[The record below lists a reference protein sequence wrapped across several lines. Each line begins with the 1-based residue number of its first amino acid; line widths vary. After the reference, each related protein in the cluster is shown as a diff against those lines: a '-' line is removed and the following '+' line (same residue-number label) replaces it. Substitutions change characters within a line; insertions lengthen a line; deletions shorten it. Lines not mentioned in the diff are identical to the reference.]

1 MELSG
6 STFLLEMINFLVLI
20 WLLQRFFYK
29 PLQAVIAR
37 RRAGFEQQ
45 LADAKTMNQQAQ
57 QLQTQYEN
65 RLSHGEQERQQARE
79 TLQQE
84 LNRERARQEAVL
96 QESLDQAR
104 ERAQVSLQRR
114 EQALLL
120 QLEQQALRQAS
131 RFAARIL
138 EHSAGPELESRLLAL
153 LLESLPQLPAEQ
165 RQALREQEAEH
176 LEPIEIRSAFAL
188 DSGAR
193 EQLQQG
199 LQQLL
204 DRSIECHF
212 VEDRALLAGLRISIG
227 PWLLRAS
234 LQDELQSF
242 ADAALTTN
250 NAVGPCH
257 ATEPKTQ
264 APADE

>member
-37 RRAGFEQQ
+37 RRAGIEQQ
-45 LADAKTMNQQAQ
+45 LADAQTMKQQAQ
-57 QLQTQYEN
+57 QLQSQYEN
-65 RLSHGEQERQQARE
+65 RLNHWEQERQQARE

-96 QESLDQAR
+96 QVSLDQTREKAR
-104 ERAQVSLQRR
+104 VSLQRR

-131 RFAARIL
+131 RFATRVL

-153 LLESLPQLPAEQ
+153 LLESLPQLASEQ

-176 LEPIEIRSAFAL
+176 PEPVEIRSAFAL
-188 DSGAR
+188 ESSAR
-193 EQLQQG
+193 EQLQQS

-204 DRSIECHF
+204 DRTIECHF
-212 VEDRALLAGLRISIG
+212 IEDPALLAGLRISIG

-242 ADAALTTN
+242 ADVALATN
-250 NAVGPCH
+250 NNVGPCH
-257 ATEPKTQ
+257 GPDSQTQ
-264 APADE
+264 AAADE